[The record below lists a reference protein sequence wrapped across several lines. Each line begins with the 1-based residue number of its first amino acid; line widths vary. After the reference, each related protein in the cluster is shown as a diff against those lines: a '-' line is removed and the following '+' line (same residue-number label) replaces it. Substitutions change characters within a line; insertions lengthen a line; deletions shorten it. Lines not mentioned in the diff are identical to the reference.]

1 MLLSMTGIGEGRAQ
15 DDGLSIS
22 VELRSVNNRHL
33 KVSLRGPDSY
43 LQLEHDVEK
52 VIRSRIARGTVSV
65 QLRAERHDGAGANSL
80 DGDALRGYVR
90 QLQRIA
96 VELQLPG
103 PADLSLLLALP
114 GVVQEGSASQLT
126 PQEWPLVE
134 RALSAALD
142 RLNEF
147 RLREG
152 ASMAQEL
159 SQLCGVMESSLVEIT
174 GRAPLVVEEYRQR
187 LRDRINDALREAGI
201 SVGDGDL
208 IREVGLFADRS
219 DINEEITRLRC
230 HIEQFRV
237 LIDNDESTG
246 RTMEFLCQE
255 MNREIN
261 TIGSKANDVEIARR
275 VVDTKGAIE
284 RIREIV
290 QNVE

>member
-1 MLLSMTGIGEGRAQ
+1 MTGIGEGRVESG
-15 DDGLSIS
+15 GLSIS

-33 KVSLRGPDSY
+33 KVSLRGPEAY
-43 LQLEHDVEK
+43 LQLEHDIEK
-52 VIRSRIARGTVSV
+52 VIRSRIGRGTVSI
-65 QLRAERHDGAGANSL
+65 QLRVERRDGVGANAI
-80 DGDALRGYVR
+80 DADLLRGYLR
-90 QLQRIA
+90 QLQQIA
-96 VELQLPG
+96 QELELTG
-103 PADLSLLLALP
+103 PIDPAPLLALP
-114 GVVQEGSASQLT
+114 GVVAEGAAAQLS

-134 RALSAALD
+134 QAVRTALD
-142 RLNEF
+142 RLQEF
-147 RLREG
+147 RVREG
-152 ASMAQEL
+152 ASMAAEL
-159 SQLCGVMESSLVEIT
+159 SQLCGTMESNLIEIT

-187 LRDRINDALREAGI
+187 LRDRINEALREAGV
-201 SVGDGDL
+201 SVGDADL

-230 HIEQFRV
+230 HIEQFRT

-255 MNREIN
+255 MNREVN

-275 VVDTKGAIE
+275 VVDTKAAIE

>member
-1 MLLSMTGIGEGRAQ
+1 VLLSMTGIGEGRVER
-15 DDGLSIS
+15 DELSIS

-33 KVSLRGPDSY
+33 KVSLRGPEAY
-43 LQLEHDVEK
+43 LQLEHDIEK
-52 VIRSRIARGTVSV
+52 VIRGRIGRGTVSV
-65 QLRAERHDGAGANSL
+65 QLRVDRRDGGGNSI
-80 DGDALRGYVR
+80 DVDALRGYVLKLR
-90 QLQRIA
+90 RA
-96 VELQLPG
+96 AAELQIAE
-103 PADLSLLLALP
+103 PADLGPFLALP
-114 GVVQEGSASQLT
+114 GVVSEGGASLLSHD
-126 PQEWPLVE
+126 EWPLVE
-134 RALSAALD
+134 QVLGQALD
-142 RLNEF
+142 RLQEF
-147 RLREG
+147 RTREG

-159 SQLCGVMESSLVEIT
+159 SQLCGSMESQLVEIT

-187 LRDRINDALREAGI
+187 LRDRINEALREAG
-201 SVGDGDL
+201 VTVNDADL

-237 LIDNDESTG
+237 LIDGSESTG

-275 VVDTKGAIE
+275 VVETKGAIE